1 MLSLTPDKLQTSN
14 VCKSP
19 SQNKYT
25 SSSQDHF
32 PIAIASGHRYYFIP
46 LLSLPGPC
54 SWDHAPQGCW
64 LLLLWRL
71 PGQRQP
77 RLHLSSS
84 VLQLVGLSW
93 WGRNGTYRLGWEQS
107 SFTRFKNGPKQGT
120 WGHSAHC
127 THHTSTMSWTHGL
140 PYARDTRHDK
150 KISSALCV
158 LWHWYFLAMPDLVG
172 IHRTVH
178 LQHQ

>member
-32 PIAIASGHRYYFIP
+32 PIAITSGHKYYFIP

-77 RLHLSSS
+77 RLHLSPSL
-84 VLQLVGLSW
+84 LQLVGLSW

-107 SFTRFKNGPKQGT
+107 SFTRFKNGPRPGGTLHTALTIHLPCPGRMNFHMQGT
-120 WGHSAHC
+120 LGMIRRSA
-127 THHTSTMSWTHGL
+127 L
-140 PYARDTRHDK
+140 PYVCCDTDT
-150 KISSALCV
+150 SLLCQ
-158 LWHWYFLAMPDLVG
+158 
-172 IHRTVH
+172 T
-178 LQHQ
+178 